1 MTGAASGIGLAVAH
15 RLAGM
20 GATVALNHLG
30 GAAQA
35 AALAGVLPRAIAIQA
50 DVSRKADVEAMVS
63 RVVEELG
70 GLDVLINS
78 AGVSDDSRFLETAEE
93 DWERV
98 LAVNLK
104 GPFLCAQAAARVMI
118 PRGGGAIVNVS
129 SIHEDLPMPY
139 GAAYSAS
146 KGGLRMLMRTLAV
159 ELAPHRIRINNVA
172 PGAIATPMND
182 ALLHDPE
189 RMRLLQ
195 AVVPLARI
203 GTSDEVASVVCF
215 LASDAASYVTGATYG
230 VDGGL
235 LRYSTTV

>member
-1 MTGAASGIGLAVAH
+1 
-15 RLAGM
+15 
-20 GATVALNHLG
+20 
-30 GAAQA
+30 
-35 AALAGVLPRAIAIQA
+35 
-50 DVSRKADVEAMVS
+50 MVS

-78 AGVSDDSRFLETAEE
+78 AGVSDDSRFLETAED